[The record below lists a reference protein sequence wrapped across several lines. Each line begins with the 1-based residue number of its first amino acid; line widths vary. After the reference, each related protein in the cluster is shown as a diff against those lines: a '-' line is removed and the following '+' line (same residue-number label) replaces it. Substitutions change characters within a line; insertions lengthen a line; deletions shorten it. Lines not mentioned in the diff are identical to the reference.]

1 MRENSRNYS
10 FYFKM
15 FLIILL
21 SIVLSSCDGI
31 TTTEPNIISF
41 IASPPDITA
50 GESSTL
56 SWSVTGAESINISP
70 TVGDV
75 SSTPTGTFTVYPA
88 ETTVYTLTATNLVG
102 SSSKTFTIAVTKVKE
117 CIEFD
122 SLLLGNTYYVG
133 DTFTDSGNT
142 VDILS
147 FQWGGGIWTSGGYAR
162 VDDDG
167 YGGYS
172 GYDINTNNV
181 NLGFTFSGPLKGLSL
196 NFGEYGGNLN
206 IQINDEFKNFQN
218 FNDIDGSTIGG
229 VSVSVIN
236 GLGNDMERLIL
247 SGEMNVFNFH
257 EEEFTFLIGGQE
269 LWIDHVCAS
278 LK

>member
-1 MRENSRNYS
+1 MRGNSLNYS
-10 FYFKM
+10 FYLKIFI
-15 FLIILL
+15 IILL
-21 SIVLSSCDGI
+21 SIFLSSCDGI
-31 TTTEPNIISF
+31 TTTEPNILSF
-41 IASPPDITA
+41 TANPPNIKA

-56 SWSVTGAESINISP
+56 SWSVTGADSIKISP

-75 SSTPTGTFTVYPA
+75 SSTPTGTFTVTPS
-88 ETTVYTLTATNLVG
+88 ETTAYTLTATNLVG
-102 SSSKTFTIAVTKVKE
+102 TSTKTFTITVSKVKE

-122 SLLLGNTYYVG
+122 DLLLGSSYYVG
-133 DTFTDSGNT
+133 DTFTDSGIT

-147 FQWGGGIWTSGGYAR
+147 FQWGGGSWTSGGYAR

-167 YGGYS
+167 DGGYS

-181 NLGFTFSGPLKGLSL
+181 NLGFTFSSRLKGLSL
-196 NFGEYGGNLN
+196 NFGEYGGNIN

-218 FNDIDGSTIGG
+218 FNDIDGTTIGG

-236 GLGNDMERLIL
+236 GLGNDKGRLIL
-247 SGEMNVFNFH
+247 SGEMDVFNFH

-278 LK
+278 L

>member
-1 MRENSRNYS
+1 MRGNSLNYS
-10 FYFKM
+10 FYLKI
-15 FLIILL
+15 FLIIFL
-21 SIVLSSCDGI
+21 SVILSSCDGI
-31 TTTEPNIISF
+31 TTTEPNILSF
-41 IASPPDITA
+41 IANPPNIKA

-56 SWSVTGAESINISP
+56 SWSVTGADSIKISP
-70 TVGDV
+70 AVGDV
-75 SSTPTGTFTVYPA
+75 SSTPTGTFTVTPA
-88 ETTVYTLTATNLVG
+88 ETTSYTLTATNFVG
-102 SSSKTFTIAVTKVKE
+102 TSSKTFTIIVTKVKE

-122 SLLLGNTYYVG
+122 DLLLGNTYYVG
-133 DTFTDSGNT
+133 DTFTDSGIT

-147 FQWGGGIWTSGGYAR
+147 FQWGGGSWTSDGYAR

-181 NLGFTFSGPLKGLSL
+181 NLGFTFSSRLKGLSL

-218 FNDIDGSTIGG
+218 FNDIDGTTLGG

-236 GLGNDMERLIL
+236 GLGNDKGRLIL

-278 LK
+278 L